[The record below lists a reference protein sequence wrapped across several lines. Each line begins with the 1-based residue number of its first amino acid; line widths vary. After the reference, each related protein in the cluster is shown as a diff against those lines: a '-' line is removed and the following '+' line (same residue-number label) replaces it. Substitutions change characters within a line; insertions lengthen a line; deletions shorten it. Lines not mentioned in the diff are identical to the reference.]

1 MRVRLAVIVGTAV
14 SLLLRIAGRA
24 GTTLPGRV
32 VLALAPKAIATLGA
46 KLGAGT
52 AVVSATNG
60 KTTTSA
66 LVEGALSRSGM
77 DVVHNS
83 AGANMSGG
91 IVSALIGGSSGEK
104 TIGLF
109 EIDEF
114 WVPEIAS
121 ELRPKAVLLGN
132 LFRDQL
138 DRYGELDTILD
149 RWVQCARVLTSQGT
163 MVLLCADDPGMA
175 WVGHDLPQEM
185 VIWFGLED
193 TSVALDSLPASA
205 DAGACRSC
213 GSPLNYSAVLLGH
226 LGHWSCP
233 GCGHSRPAPSYKCT
247 KVHLKGARAI
257 DLEIVDPDGLHS
269 VSLGLP
275 GVYNAYNAL
284 GAWALAAVLGVS
296 PDVISASFKESG
308 PSFGRAERFSYKD
321 RSTSIMLV
329 KNPTGANEVFR
340 TLTAEPDGLNLLFV
354 LNDRIAD
361 GRDVSWIWDADLEV
375 LAHSV
380 GNVVCS
386 GTRAEEAA
394 LRFLYAGVGRD
405 RITTVKEPIAA
416 LDQLAK
422 DSAGD
427 LWVLPTYTAM
437 LELRGKLAD
446 LGTVERVV

>member
-1 MRVRLAVIVGTAV
+1 VRVRLAVIVGTAV
-14 SLLLRIAGRA
+14 GLLLRAAGRA
-24 GTTLPGRV
+24 GTTLPGRA
-32 VLALAPKAIATLGA
+32 VLVLAPKAIATLGA
-46 KLGAGT
+46 NLGSGT

-91 IVSALIGGSSGEK
+91 IVSALISGSSGER

-121 ELRPKAVLLGN
+121 QLRPKVVLLGN

-138 DRYGELDTILD
+138 DRYGELDTILE
-149 RWVQCARVLTSQGT
+149 RWVHCARELTSQGT
-163 MVLLCADDPGMA
+163 TVLLCADDPGMA
-175 WVGHDLPQEM
+175 WVGHELPKEL

-193 TSVALDSLPASA
+193 TSVALEELPASA

-233 GCGHSRPAPSYKCT
+233 SCGLSRPTPTYKCT
-247 KVHLKGARAI
+247 RVHLKGARALE
-257 DLEIVDPDGLHS
+257 LEIVDPYGEHS
-269 VSLGLP
+269 ASLGLP

-284 GAWALAAVLGVS
+284 GAWALSSTLGVC
-296 PDVISASFKESG
+296 PDVITASFKESG
-308 PSFGRAERFSYKD
+308 PSFGRAERLNYNG

-340 TLTAEPDGLNLLFV
+340 TLTAEPAGLNLLFV

-375 LAHSV
+375 LAPSI

-405 RITTVKEPIAA
+405 RITTVKEPIGG

-422 DSAGD
+422 DSEGD

-437 LELRGKLAD
+437 LELRGKLAN